1 MFTRSGLH
9 AIRAMTVLAR
19 LEGGAYGGTHHIA
32 SSGSIPPS
40 YVSKVLQALV
50 RAGLVE
56 SHKGPGGGFR
66 LARPAERITLW
77 ETVAPFDGLSQRGG
91 CVLGLSECS
100 EKHPCALHDDWKD
113 IRGKYLETMRR
124 TTLAELNASSTNS
137 PIRDFLTMRV
147 GAE

>member
-19 LEGGAYGGTHHIA
+19 LEGSAFGGTHHIA
-32 SSGSIPPS
+32 DAGSIPPS
-40 YVSKVLQALV
+40 YVSKVLQTLV
-50 RAGLVE
+50 RARLVE

-66 LARPAERITLW
+66 LARPAEAISLW
-77 ETVAPFDGLSQRGG
+77 EIVLPFEGISQRGS

-100 EKHPCALHDDWKD
+100 EKHPCALHDDWKA

-124 TTLAELNASSTNS
+124 TTLAELNTSSTRS
-137 PIRDFLTMRV
+137 PIRDFLTTRV
-147 GAE
+147 GE